1 MEITILSPADV
12 EAKEKDIQDAFE
24 RNLALLD
31 EGLEFIGSEV
41 VIGTGRIDTLAYD
54 SVNNRPVF
62 IEYKGPGAFGR
73 DALIQLMDYL
83 SWFSRDEN
91 RMAILERI
99 IRQSKPEIQE
109 IEPSILLICVVAD
122 IEERIGNA
130 IYVLANDVKV
140 FTYLIARDT
149 AEKLVLVP
157 KLEVDNTEVEG
168 RVPLPVTESELLKKH
183 PHLQELFRKFRAP
196 LEKDGATSYT
206 TSKSFRFKKDSIFA
220 KLRFRKKYILL
231 ELRVGKGSVTDPDF
245 TYWKGGESSWG
256 YVHVHP
262 SNSLPEK
269 VIDWIDRARVF
280 VTQPAVSDDEGEA
293 VGPQ

>member
-1 MEITILSPADV
+1 MDISILSTAAV
-12 EAKEKDIQDAFE
+12 EVKEKDIQTAFE
-24 RNLALLD
+24 RNLTLLD

-83 SWFSRDEN
+83 AWFSRDEN

-99 IRQSKPEIQE
+99 IRQRKPEIQE
-109 IEPSILLICVVAD
+109 VEPSILLICVAAD
-122 IEERIGNA
+122 IEDRIRNA
-130 IYVLANDVKV
+130 IYALANDVKV

-168 RVPLPVTESELLKKH
+168 RVPEAASEGDLLNKH
-183 PHLQELFRKFRAP
+183 PHLQDLFRKLRTL
-196 LEKDGATSYT
+196 LENDGATSYT
-206 TSKSFRFKKDSIFA
+206 TSKSFRFKKARVFA
-220 KLRFRKKYILL
+220 LLRFRKKYIQL
-231 ELRVGKGSVTDPDF
+231 ELRVGKGSVADPDF
-245 TYWKGGESSWG
+245 TYWRGGESSWG
-256 YVHVHP
+256 YVHVYP
-262 SNSLPEK
+262 SSSLPGK
-269 VIDWIDRARVF
+269 VGDWIDRARDF
-280 VTQPAVSDDEGEA
+280 VSQPTVANEEDEA
-293 VGPQ
+293 ANSQ